1 MKNNNKKKQ
10 SKQRVSCVTLFGS
23 VKENGQFKRF
33 RIKNEFRRFV
43 DATKMQGRKE
53 WEKEWAHEI
62 HLKAKFW
69 FNPLGVKVLNCVS
82 SASPRNV
89 FSSAH

>member
-1 MKNNNKKKQ
+1 MKNNNNKKQ

-23 VKENGQFKRF
+23 EKENGQFKRF
-33 RIKNEFRRFV
+33 RIKNEFRRFG

-62 HLKAKFW
+62 HLKTKFW